1 MTRRRVYLAPRA
13 EADLDHIALWIGER
27 GAPLTALDYV
37 TRIRGFLSRLDQFPE
52 RGTDYGWF
60 RRGLRILN
68 FEGRVVI
75 AIVVRS
81 EQVEVERIFTGGQ
94 DWKKAMGLP
103 DD

>member
-37 TRIRGFLSRLDQFPE
+37 TRI
-52 RGTDYGWF
+52 
-60 RRGLRILN
+60 RGLRILN